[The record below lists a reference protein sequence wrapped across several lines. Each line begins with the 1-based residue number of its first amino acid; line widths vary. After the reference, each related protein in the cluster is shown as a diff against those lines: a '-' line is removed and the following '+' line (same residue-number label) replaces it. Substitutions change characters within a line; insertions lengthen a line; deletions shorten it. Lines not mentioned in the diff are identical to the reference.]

1 MEIVSTRPSS
11 AVTRRTALA
20 GIGAGGL
27 GLALAAAARPAA
39 AQDAD
44 AMANHPI
51 VGVWNVMTPG
61 GPAPGIFLPNGIAL
75 TTPQVTQAGPNGAT
89 FCASQAGVW
98 EPVGERGVHFT
109 GVQIHSDADGSY
121 THSVTIDGYPVVS
134 EDGQSLLDDQSQGMI
149 TIRDANGTVVDQFP
163 AAGAPPVTGTRMA
176 VGAPGFPEPTATPV
190 M

>member
-11 AVTRRTALA
+11 AVTRRTAFA

-51 VGVWNVMTPG
+51 VGVWNVVTPG

-75 TTPQVTQAGPNGAT
+75 MTPQVTQAGPNGVT
-89 FCASQAGVW
+89 FCASQAG
-98 EPVGERGVHFT
+98 
-109 GVQIHSDADGSY
+109 
-121 THSVTIDGYPVVS
+121 
-134 EDGQSLLDDQSQGMI
+134 M
-149 TIRDANGTVVDQFP
+149 
-163 AAGAPPVTGTRMA
+163 
-176 VGAPGFPEPTATPV
+176 
-190 M
+190 